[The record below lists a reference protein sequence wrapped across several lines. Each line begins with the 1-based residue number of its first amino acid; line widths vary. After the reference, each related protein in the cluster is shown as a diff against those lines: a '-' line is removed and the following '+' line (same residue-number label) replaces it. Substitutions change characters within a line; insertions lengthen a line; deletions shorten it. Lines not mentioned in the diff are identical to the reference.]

1 VLLATEIELR
11 REDVRVNL
19 QATTQSTPPVDGIFR
34 ALADPTR
41 RRVVE
46 RLNRSPA
53 SVSELAEPFGM
64 ALPSFLDHLKVL
76 EGCGLVQS
84 EKAGRVRTYRLSPEP
99 LKLAENWLAEQRALW
114 ERRLDQ
120 FDAYVMTL
128 KEKDT

>member
-1 VLLATEIELR
+1 MIG
-11 REDVRVNL
+11 L
-19 QATTQSTPPVDGIFR
+19 QTASQNPPPVDGIFR

-64 ALPSFLDHLKVL
+64 ALPSFVEHLKVL
-76 EGCGLVQS
+76 EGCGLVRSQ
-84 EKAGRVRTYRLSPEP
+84 KAGRVRTYSLSPEP

-120 FDAYVMTL
+120 LDAYVMSL
-128 KEKDT
+128 KENEK

>member
-1 VLLATEIELR
+1 M
-11 REDVRVNL
+11 VNP
-19 QATTQSTPPVDGIFR
+19 QTASQSVPPIDSIFR

-53 SVSELAEPFGM
+53 SVSELAQPFEM
-64 ALPSFLDHLKVL
+64 ALPSFIEHLKVL
-76 EGCGLVQS
+76 EGCGLVRS
-84 EKAGRVRTYRLSPEP
+84 EKIGRTRTYQLAPEP
-99 LKLAENWLAEQRALW
+99 LKLAENWLTEQRTLW

-128 KEKDT
+128 KEQET

>member
-1 VLLATEIELR
+1 MISLDTAS
-11 REDVRVNL
+11 
-19 QATTQSTPPVDGIFR
+19 QSPPPIDGIFR

-41 RRVVE
+41 RCVVE

-53 SVSELAEPFGM
+53 SVSELAEPFEM
-64 ALPSFLDHLKVL
+64 ALPSFVEHLKVL

-84 EKAGRVRTYRLSPEP
+84 QKTGRVRTYSLSPEP

-120 FDAYVMTL
+120 FDAYVMSL
-128 KEKDT
+128 KESEK

>member
-1 VLLATEIELR
+1 MGLQSLA
-11 REDVRVNL
+11 
-19 QATTQSTPPVDGIFR
+19 QSPPPIDGIFR

-64 ALPSFLDHLKVL
+64 ALPSFVEHLKVL
-76 EGCGLVQS
+76 EGCGLVRS
-84 EKAGRVRTYRLSPEP
+84 EKAGRVRTYSLSPEP

-120 FDAYVMTL
+120 FDAYVMSL
-128 KEKDT
+128 KETEK

>member
-1 VLLATEIELR
+1 MPS
-11 REDVRVNL
+11 L
-19 QATTQSTPPVDGIFR
+19 QIASPSPPAIDGIFR

-53 SVSELAEPFGM
+53 SVSELAEPFEM
-64 ALPSFLDHLKVL
+64 ALPSFVEHLKVL
-76 EGCGLVQS
+76 EGSGLVQS

-120 FDAYVMTL
+120 FDAYVMSL
-128 KEKDT
+128 KEKEK